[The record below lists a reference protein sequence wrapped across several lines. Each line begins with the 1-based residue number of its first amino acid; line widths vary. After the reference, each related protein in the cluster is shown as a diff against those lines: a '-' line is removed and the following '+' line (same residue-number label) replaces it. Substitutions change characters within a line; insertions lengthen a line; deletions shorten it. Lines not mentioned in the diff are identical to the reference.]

1 MTKIVPINQVQ
12 FNPNSVVTVGTFDGV
27 HEGHRSLIQVLIHEA
42 KSRNARSVLVTF
54 DPHPRDI
61 INPQHALGLLTTLEE
76 RAELLNECGLDELV
90 VIPFDRDFS
99 LLSSYD
105 FIMDFVV
112 KKIGLSCFVIGYD
125 HKFGKDRDGSYETVV
140 KIGKQENFDVRL
152 VHAHEVKE
160 ITVSSTAVRKA
171 LLNDGNVRLAQSYLG
186 HPYRIVG
193 TVVNGDQRGRTIG
206 FPTANIKPENAKKII
221 PKNGVYAVEVEI
233 LGNKYGAMMNIGVRP
248 TVTEGIEKTIEVHV
262 FEFSEM
268 IYGKTLTID
277 FVARLRDEMKFEGLQ
292 ALINQLKKDK
302 TDALSLLS

>member
-1 MTKIVPINQVQ
+1 MTKLVPINQVQ
-12 FNPNSVVTVGTFDGV
+12 FNKNSVVTVGTFDGV
-27 HEGHRSLIQVLIHEA
+27 HEGHQSLIKVLIQEA
-42 KSRNARSVLVTF
+42 KARNARSVLVTF

-61 INPQHALGLLTTLEE
+61 INPQHSLGLLTTLEE
-76 RAELLNECGLDELV
+76 RAELLTRCGLDELV

-99 LLSSYD
+99 LLTSHE
-105 FIMDFVV
+105 FIMNYVV

-125 HKFGKDRDGSYETVV
+125 HKFGRDRDGTYETVT
-140 KIGKQENFDVRL
+140 KIGKEENFDVRL

-186 HPYRIVG
+186 HLYRIEG

-206 FPTANIKPENAKKII
+206 FPTANIKPENVKKII

-233 LGNKYGAMMNIGVRP
+233 LGKKYGAMMNIGVRP

-302 TDALSLLS
+302 SDALSLLG